1 MDEIDKIKF
10 KINHMQLDN
19 YIKGTQF
26 PVIIS
31 PVQKSNSFDIPLM
44 SLQVIKRNKIGQT
57 VLEGVNFFDDLV
69 FQLNILDVRVD
80 MKHLKPILA
89 LVTRIK
95 EIVQE

>member
-44 SLQVIKRNKIGQT
+44 SLQVVYFEFYFVYFIHFVYWT
-57 VLEGVNFFDDLV
+57 FYATE
-69 FQLNILDVRVD
+69 
-80 MKHLKPILA
+80 
-89 LVTRIK
+89 
-95 EIVQE
+95 VQV